1 LNAFDRA
8 GWDTT
13 DPLTSRTFSHLY
25 GAWTSLQGYATA
37 PVFKL
42 YYWGAVPELV
52 FQKSFNSIEKRH
64 HIRIWSSGT
73 FEGNQVW
80 LGAATHDIAITLR
93 KVGTNVNHKID
104 RQIDLERGKVV
115 EDLAFTDCV
124 DAPAYVDRIGAARAS
139 FKNSSVVS
147 DGRMAVLMLRD
158 CDVAPDDPAPLKRPG
173 RKVDKLARRMMLETR
188 QYLMRDN
195 IYYYGFQGAK
205 KLVQRTTRPSPEKQL
220 ALAASGKT
228 SKRSASQSNT
238 SFSWTSPVT
247 SALVSPTN
255 TFSSDLIPNSGR

>member
-1 LNAFDRA
+1 
-8 GWDTT
+8 
-13 DPLTSRTFSHLY
+13 
-25 GAWTSLQGYATA
+25 
-37 PVFKL
+37 
-42 YYWGAVPELV
+42 
-52 FQKSFNSIEKRH
+52 
-64 HIRIWSSGT
+64 
-73 FEGNQVW
+73 
-80 LGAATHDIAITLR
+80 
-93 KVGTNVNHKID
+93 
-104 RQIDLERGKVV
+104 VV

-158 CDVAPDDPAPLKRPG
+158 CDVATDDPAPLKRPG